1 MAEIE
6 LRVCARQCWH
16 RRLATEAPLVH
27 ELAAL
32 EAARNTV
39 RAPMH
44 WQFTTPAARVK
55 LAYLYPSPSP
65 GQSTRLSGFPIG
77 EERPMSLRKD

>member
-1 MAEIE
+1 MAEIA

-16 RRLATEAPLVH
+16 RRLATEATLVH

-32 EAARNTV
+32 AAARNTV

-44 WQFTTPAARVK
+44 WQFTTTAARVK
-55 LAYLYPSPSP
+55 LAHLYPSTSP
-65 GQSTRLSGFPIG
+65 
-77 EERPMSLRKD
+77 

>member
-6 LRVCARQCWH
+6 LRVFARQCWH
-16 RRLATEAPLVH
+16 RRLATEATLVH

-39 RAPMH
+39 RATMH
-44 WQFTTPAARVK
+44 WQFTTTAARVK
-55 LAYLYPSPSP
+55 RAHLYPSPSP
-65 GQSTRLSGFPIG
+65 GQSTRVG
-77 EERPMSLRKD
+77 

>member
-6 LRVCARQCWH
+6 LRVFARQCWH

-55 LAYLYPSPSP
+55 LAHLYPSPSP
-65 GQSTRLSGFPIG
+65 GQSPSRRRSVGVLARL
-77 EERPMSLRKD
+77 E